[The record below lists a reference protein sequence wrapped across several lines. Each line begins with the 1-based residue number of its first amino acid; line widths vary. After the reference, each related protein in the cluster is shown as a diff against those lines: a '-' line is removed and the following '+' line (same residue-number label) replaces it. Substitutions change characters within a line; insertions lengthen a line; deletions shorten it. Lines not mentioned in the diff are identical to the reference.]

1 MKGLYNLKEG
11 LLENNFLKEINF
23 LSNLVNYQNKN
34 KLSVKF
40 VEILR
45 YNYTLEIFEIDF
57 PPKSLENILL
67 RNKCLHR
74 FIFYNFNHFDL
85 FFKFLKN

>member
-57 PPKSLENILL
+57 PPKSLE
-67 RNKCLHR
+67 
-74 FIFYNFNHFDL
+74 IFY
-85 FFKFLKN
+85 